1 VSRPPFPR
9 PAEPLTDGVV
19 TLREWRRSDLPSIVR
34 ICQDPQISRFTRVP
48 SPYTEDDAVVFLERH
63 SQAELGFAIVDA
75 ADEDEILGAIGL
87 RDDGEERGEL
97 GYWVA
102 AEARGRGVAS
112 RALRLLSGWALGELG
127 LARVQLVT
135 HVDNPAS
142 QKVAERAGFRREGV
156 VRSYMLL
163 KGRRHDAVLYGLV
176 PQDLRPA

>member
-1 VSRPPFPR
+1 MFARKGVLNLDVRKGSG
-9 PAEPLTDGVV
+9 ADWLPL
-19 TLREWRRSDLPSIVR
+19 
-34 ICQDPQISRFTRVP
+34 FK
-48 SPYTEDDAVVFLERH
+48 PYTEDDAVVFLERH
-63 SQAELGFAIVDA
+63 SQAELGFAIVAA

-87 RDDGEERGEL
+87 RDDGEERGEF

-112 RALRLLSGWALGELG
+112 AALRLLSGWAIGELG

-156 VRSYMLL
+156 MRSYMLL
-163 KGRRHDAVLYGLV
+163 KGRRHDAVLYGFV